1 MRVIAYTPN
10 RKSSSS
16 AFGSHTETPSLSTSG
31 PGATPTAR
39 KSSESKR
46 GAIEASGGSNVGLGQ
61 RDCRGHLGCLN
72 AASCRATVGNTSGEC
87 GVVRC
92 QWNHVG
98 VSEGAGSSTATDAH

>member
-1 MRVIAYTPN
+1 MRIIAYTPN

-72 AASCRATVGNTSGEC
+72 AASCRAAIRNTGGKR
-87 GVVRC
+87 GVIRC
-92 QWNHVG
+92 QRHHVG
-98 VSEGAGSSTATDAH
+98 VSVGAGGSAAPDAH